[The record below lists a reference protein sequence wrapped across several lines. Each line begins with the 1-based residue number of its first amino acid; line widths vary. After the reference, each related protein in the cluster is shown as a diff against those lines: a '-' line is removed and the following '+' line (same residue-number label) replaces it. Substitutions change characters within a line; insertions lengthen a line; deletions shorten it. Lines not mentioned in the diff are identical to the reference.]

1 MKIYKI
7 TSNSKPPFTQNKW
20 KTDKCFAFYNTLD
33 IISIEK
39 QKEKRRGQL
48 QDQKSKLCAVFVSFK
63 HVMKVFCILCGL
75 LIFHVKLF

>member
-48 QDQKSKLCAVFVSFK
+48 QDQKK
-63 HVMKVFCILCGL
+63 
-75 LIFHVKLF
+75 